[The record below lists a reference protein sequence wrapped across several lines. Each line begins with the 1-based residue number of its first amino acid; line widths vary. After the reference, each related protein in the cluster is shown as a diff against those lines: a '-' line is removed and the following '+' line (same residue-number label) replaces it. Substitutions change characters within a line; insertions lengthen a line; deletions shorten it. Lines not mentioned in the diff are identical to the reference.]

1 MRDLRHYHICYFL
14 WIPAVLL
21 CVTGVLAIYS
31 ASLGYHSDYVSRQ
44 LMWLLIGIALAAS
57 VSLIPYLFFH
67 HYATIIYAVS
77 LLSLL
82 LVLIIGQ
89 ERNGAKAWLGFGSFG
104 IQPSEFCK
112 IAVIFLF
119 GRYFAD
125 FEEHRYSWK
134 YYLMSF
140 GILAIPMALI
150 LLQPD
155 LGTMLTFFPVVVA
168 MFLVTGT
175 KLSLLLTTFLGVVAA
190 FPPVWMFLLKNYQ
203 KQRFLLTW
211 HPERD
216 PWGYGYHALMSKL
229 TLGSGMLFGRGYG
242 ESRMSKLNF
251 LPERHTDFIFSV
263 FGEEWGFIGSALL
276 LCLYFFLILAALR
289 IARGARDLFG
299 VTVATGIAVLIAT
312 HVIMNVGMCT
322 GMMPVIGVPLP
333 LFSYG
338 GSSLLCT
345 MIALGVLQSIYADA
359 KNKGAY

>member
-1 MRDLRHYHICYFL
+1 MTDLRHYHICYFL
-14 WIPAVLL
+14 WIPAILL
-21 CVTGVLAIYS
+21 GIAGVLAIYS

-44 LMWLLIGIALAAS
+44 LLWLAMGLLLAVG
-57 VSLIPYLFFH
+57 VSLIPHLFFH
-67 HYATIIYAVS
+67 HYAAIIYGFS

-82 LVLIIGQ
+82 AVLIFGQ

-104 IQPSEFCK
+104 IQPSEFTK

-175 KLSLLLTTFLGVVAA
+175 KLSLLLTTFLGVLAA
-190 FPPVWMFLLKNYQ
+190 FPPVWMFLLKNHQ

-216 PWGYGYHALMSKL
+216 PWGFGYQALMSKL

-263 FGEEWGFIGSALL
+263 FGEEWGFVGSVLL

-289 IARGARDLFG
+289 IARGAKDLFG

-345 MIALGVLQSIYADA
+345 MISLGVLQSIYADST
-359 KNKGAY
+359 K